1 MESCKDGACITIV
14 YADSLS
20 PVSADEYRFTDHPD
34 YVAMFRGGIARLAG
48 LECDM
53 LLTPHPSASGMISRA
68 AEDRSKAG

>member
-1 MESCKDGACITIV
+1 MFAIIIV